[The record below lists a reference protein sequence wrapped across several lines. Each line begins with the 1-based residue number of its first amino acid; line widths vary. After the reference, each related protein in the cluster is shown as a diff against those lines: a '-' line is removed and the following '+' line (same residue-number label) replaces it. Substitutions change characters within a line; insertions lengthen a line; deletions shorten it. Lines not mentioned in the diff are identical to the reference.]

1 MWKSLKA
8 MKLKIYVKIIIFF
21 LLILIVGFFVWNKFF
36 KKERSL
42 ILKHPFSVEMI
53 WNGYRYQTLT
63 NASNVENF
71 LKEKAIKTY
80 SKDLIIPG
88 LKQSIAPHSIINFT
102 SNRRVLIEVDG
113 EIREVDTLRRTLDK
127 VLKDENIKLN
137 PFDRIKPELNVL
149 TRDELEVE
157 ITRIEKKNVI
167 EKENVEYK
175 TITKEDKK
183 VKWKK
188 VEVKQEG
195 ENGLKEVEY
204 ELVYKNGKLISK
216 TKLSSK
222 IIKEA
227 QPKIIIEGRKI
238 EVTSVQKGRASWYA
252 FTGEMK
258 CASVRYPKGT
268 WLRVT
273 NQENGKQVIVQ
284 VNDYGPD
291 SGTGKVIDL
300 DKVAFVELAEV
311 WQGVIE
317 VKIEEIES

>member
-1 MWKSLKA
+1 MN
-8 MKLKIYVKIIIFF
+8 LKIHIKRVVF
-21 LLILIVGFFVWNKFF
+21 LALILILGFLIWKKFF
-36 KKERSL
+36 KEEL
-42 ILKHPFSVEMI
+42 ILNLEYPFQVELV
-53 WNGYRYQTLT
+53 WDGYRYQTFSNST
-63 NASNVENF
+63 NVENF

-88 LKQSIAPHSIINFT
+88 LKESIAPYSIVNIT
-102 SNRRVLIEVDG
+102 SNRKISIEVDG
-113 EIREVDTLRRTLDK
+113 EVKEVNTLRRTLSK
-127 VLKDENIKLN
+127 ALRDENIKLN
-137 PFDRIKPELNVL
+137 PFDEIEPELSSL

-167 EKENVEYK
+167 EKEEIEHE
-175 TITKEDKK
+175 TIIEEDKK

-195 ENGLKEVEY
+195 ADGLKEVEY
-204 ELVYKNGKLISK
+204 ELVYSNGELISK

-222 IIKEA
+222 IVKEP
-227 QPKIIIEGRKI
+227 QPKIIVEGKKI
-238 EVTSVQKGRASWYA
+238 EIATTQRGRASWYA

-258 CASVRYPKGT
+258 CASVLYPRGT

-273 NQENGKQVIVQ
+273 NKENGKQIIVQ

-291 SGTGKVIDL
+291 PGTGKVIDL
-300 DKVAFVELAEV
+300 DKVAFAKLANV